1 MGNAVAAPGSTS
13 VMALKLG
20 PALSA
25 STLVRDGEPSWLRD
39 RRAAAWERFESLPWP
54 SRNDEAWR
62 KTDITN
68 LDFQDCPLFLTFG
81 KAADAQKAM
90 EAVGG
95 FKASVAGHVRYLG
108 SHLVRGESGAL
119 RPLVDAAG
127 DGAEVKDA
135 FGDASSLREQKFS
148 SLNEALWD
156 AGAALTASKGSEVK
170 ESYRVSYVFPPGRST
185 LLPRT
190 LIVVEEGAS
199 ARLYEEWFG
208 SGADK
213 GLMVSHTEVVV
224 RRGGSLTLVQHQ
236 SLPRTVT
243 QFGSL
248 KVRLEEGAQLELATV
263 ETGGGLTKRTI
274 EVSLD
279 GPDARF
285 AHKGIIA
292 GRGRQHFDVQ
302 EFVDHVAP
310 RTQSNLFTKSAMRDK
325 ARSIFIGLLKVH
337 PGAVKIKAYEINRN
351 LMLSRGARADSQ
363 PKLEIL
369 ADDVQCGHGSSTGT
383 VDDSQLYYLMSRGLD
398 RAQSER
404 VIVEGFMQDILA
416 KMPFAD
422 SEKMGWLLERLRVD
436 VMAALESDGAAR
448 AG

>member
-1 MGNAVAAPGSTS
+1 M
-13 VMALKLG
+13 MALKLG
-20 PALSA
+20 PALSS
-25 STLVRDGEPSWLRD
+25 STLERDGEPGWLRE
-39 RRAAAWERFESLPWP
+39 RRAAAWKRFESLPWP
-54 SRNDEAWR
+54 SRTDEEWR
-62 KTDITN
+62 KTDIGG

-81 KAADAQKAM
+81 RAADAQKAM
-90 EAVGG
+90 EAVGA
-95 FKASVAGHVRYLG
+95 FKAAVAGHVRYIG
-108 SHLVRGESGAL
+108 SHLVRGESGPL
-119 RPLVDAAG
+119 RPLVDAASNGPGIRDDYG
-127 DGAEVKDA
+127 D
-135 FGDASSLREQKFS
+135 SSTLRERKFS
-148 SLNEALWD
+148 TLNEALWD
-156 AGAALTASKGSEVK
+156 AGAALTVPKGTDVK
-170 ESYRVSYVFPPGRST
+170 EPYRVSYVFPPGRST

-190 LIVVEEGAS
+190 LVVVEEGAT

-208 SGADK
+208 SGTEK
-213 GLMVSHTEVVV
+213 GLMVAHTEVVLK
-224 RRGGSLTLVQHQ
+224 RGSSLTLIQHQ
-236 SLPRTVT
+236 SLPRTVS
-243 QFGSL
+243 QFGTL
-248 KVRLEEGAQLELATV
+248 RARIAEGAQFELATV
-263 ETGGGLTKRTI
+263 ETGGSLTKRTLEI
-274 EVSLD
+274 SLD

-292 GRGRQHFDVQ
+292 GRERQHFDVQ
-302 EFVDHVAP
+302 EYVDHIAP
-310 RTQSNLFTKSAMRDK
+310 MTQSNLFTKSAMRDK

-398 RAQSER
+398 RVAAER
-404 VIVEGFMQDILA
+404 IIVEGFMQDILA

-436 VMAALESDGAAR
+436 VLAALVTDGPGT